1 MTMRRFITLMLM
13 FLAAGALAAQQENA
27 KPPQEQAEKSS
38 VVKRLSA
45 PTYKLVFSVFEL
57 QEGKRIN
64 QRDYSILVE
73 ADDHSGNKLKI
84 GTKVPIETG
93 SSQGGSQFTY
103 TDVGLELECSLAE
116 TVSNK
121 LGLRVDLNVSNF
133 ANPEQN
139 TNPRIAGQPVF
150 RAVSQRVRAVVSAGK
165 PQIITSVDDVNSNK
179 RMQVEVT
186 ATKMD

>member
-13 FLAAGALAAQQENA
+13 FLAAGALAAQQENT

-38 VVKRLSA
+38 VVKRLAA

-73 ADDHSGNKLKI
+73 ADDHSGNKLKV

-93 SSQGGSQFTY
+93 NNQFTY
-103 TDVGLELECSLAE
+103 TDVGFELECSLAE

-121 LGLRVDLNVSNF
+121 LGLRVELGVSNF

-150 RAVSQRVRAVVSAGK
+150 RAVTQRVRAVVTAGK
-165 PQIITSVDDVNSNK
+165 PQVITSVDDVNSNK

-186 ATKMD
+186 ATKVD